1 MKRIIALVL
10 VLLGAAGLI
19 LGRLGETTWAPDTE
33 RTATVQLKEP
43 GSAVIIDPGVLYVG
57 GTEGTA
63 TITADGDVSLITAS
77 NDDIT
82 AYLGGA
88 HHTRITGLSDWQT
101 LTTEDVNASGEAEIP
116 DPVSSDLWR
125 SVETTASP
133 ATIDVADFHRAETET
148 ASQPFRAILLVT
160 DGTAPGA
167 TSVSITWPVDA
178 RNDWV
183 PYAYA
188 AGAAVAVIGLVLLV
202 VSLSSGRRRDE
213 EDEAELHDTDQ
224 ASVDADAVEM
234 NDADAIAGRE
244 ADITEPEHGDA
255 VAGHNVD
262 PAEQAS
268 AGAGPVIDTDT
279 AETDSTD
286 ARTEDEHFGDAWS
299 VVDSD
304 ATEPVA
310 TREERPHRHRGE
322 PIEQREDPEE
332 NDR

>member
-63 TITADGDVSLITAS
+63 SITADGDVSVITAS

-101 LTTEDVNASGEAEIP
+101 LTTEDVNASGEAELP
-116 DPVSSDLWR
+116 EPASSDLWR

-148 ASQPFRAILLVT
+148 APQPFRAILLVT

-202 VSLSSGRRRDE
+202 VTFSSGRRRDE
-213 EDEAELHDTDQ
+213 EDEVELHDADQ
-224 ASVDADAVEM
+224 ASDHADGVEADDAGAAVGHEVDAIEQNHADDVTDHDVDSAGQEPAGT
-234 NDADAIAGRE
+234 DTGAALTDTDGADA
-244 ADITEPEHGDA
+244 
-255 VAGHNVD
+255 
-262 PAEQAS
+262 QA
-268 AGAGPVIDTDT
+268 
-279 AETDSTD
+279 
-286 ARTEDEHFGDAWS
+286 EDEHFGNAWS
-299 VVDSD
+299 VVDAD
-304 ATEPVA
+304 ATEPVR
-310 TREERPHRHRGE
+310 TGEERTHRHRGE
-322 PIEQREDPEE
+322 PIDQPVDPEE